1 MSQTAVRLLSLL
13 SLLQLK
19 RAWSGTEL
27 ATRLDV
33 STRTVRNDME
43 RLRELGYSIEGT
55 RGGDGGYALGSGGSA
70 IPPLLLDAEEAT
82 AVAVGLRTGVNCII
96 GGMEETSIRA
106 LTKLERTL
114 PGPIRSRVR
123 NLNRYTVPLAS
134 TMPMPEVEPATLT
147 QLAGWCDQRE
157 RVRFTHTEDPA
168 QVAEGRAST
177 TEHEVEPYRL
187 VNQRHR
193 WYLLGWDIATAD
205 WAVFRVDRMQL
216 RSPNGP
222 RFTARELPD
231 SDVARYVARRVP
243 ENVWRHRASV
253 LLHAPA
259 AAVSGRVMPAEGS
272 VDSVDETTSRLTI
285 GGESLTAIAL
295 VLGRLQVD
303 FTIEEPTELITEVR
317 ALGERYRR
325 AAAG

>member
-13 SLLQLK
+13 SLLQVK
-19 RAWSGTEL
+19 RAWSGSEL
-27 ATRLDV
+27 AARLGV
-33 STRTVRNDME
+33 STRTVRTDME
-43 RLRELGYSIEGT
+43 RLRELGYAVEGT

-70 IPPLLLDAEEAT
+70 IPPLLLDAEEAI
-82 AVAVGLRTGVNCII
+82 AVAVGLRTGVSCII

-106 LTKLERTL
+106 LAKLERTL
-114 PGPIRSRVR
+114 PGPLRSRVR

-147 QLAGWCDQRE
+147 QLAGLCDQRE
-157 RVRFTHTEDPA
+157 RVRFTHTGDPA
-168 QVAEGRAST
+168 EIDAGQAST

-193 WYLLGWDIATAD
+193 WYLLGYDIATED

-216 RSPNGP
+216 RTPNGP
-222 RFTARELPD
+222 RFPSRELPD
-231 SDVARYVARRVP
+231 SDVARYVARRAP
-243 ENVWRHRASV
+243 ENVWRHRATI

-259 AAVSGRVMPAEGS
+259 AAVSGRVMPAEGC
-272 VDSVDETTSRLTI
+272 VQSVDETTSRLTI
-285 GGESLTAIAL
+285 GAETLTAIAL

-303 FTIEEPTELITEVR
+303 FTVEEPEELVTVVR
-317 ALGERYRR
+317 EFGERYRR
-325 AAAG
+325 ATVG